1 MFFQCFCK
9 HSSILGSALSDMKT
23 SWIALPITVALTS
36 TMMAQAEALY
46 RINGIPGPQVSS
58 QPLVKELENELSAL
72 RRQVE
77 ARSKAANLA
86 QALEAGL
93 LNNPL
98 LAAAYAEIQGQ
109 QWSAIAKRR
118 QWYPTISV
126 GSGSNLPRLNL
137 PSQNFS
143 DTSIVES
150 YPAVDV
156 VKRSSVSTR
165 NSAGNLG
172 LTLSW
177 TFFDPSRGAAIN
189 SAEDSLKRQRLLF
202 DVSARNLALEI
213 QLAYFNLQKQKQL
226 IKSYDE
232 ILQFTGRQVR
242 IAEVQFNN
250 GLISIADVEQV
261 RTQQF
266 ATITTLIDAYRE
278 FIDASSRLAETM
290 ALPPGNLVLPSDD
303 LSAEGRWDE
312 SLEKTIEQ
320 ALRLREEIQ
329 ASLAAAESASWSA
342 TSLFNT
348 YWPRFSLGASTQY
361 DYNYSNITSSTQ
373 GEVTTF
379 NRRNR
384 LWNGGVGIGFTWQ
397 LFDGGINAA
406 QGEIQ
411 KAIARQARD
420 QAAQNRLSVTKEVEQ
435 SFSAYQTGLRGLLS
449 TEAQAK
455 SARAAAVAVQKRFQV
470 GVDDMSSLVVAL
482 NQAIRAANDYAS
494 AIRNYNSSVA
504 GLYRSSARWPSG
516 TRLLLE
522 TRINTLRQR

>member
-1 MFFQCFCK
+1 MF
-9 HSSILGSALSDMKT
+9 SSAFVSMALCGAALSDMK
-23 SWIALPITVALTS
+23 SSCLGLLFIAALTS
-36 TMMAQAEALY
+36 TMMAKGEALY
-46 RINGIPGPQVSS
+46 RINGILAPQVRY
-58 QPLVKELENELSAL
+58 QPLAKELENELSAL
-72 RRQVE
+72 RRQIEV
-77 ARSKAANLA
+77 RSKAVNLA

-109 QWSAIAKRR
+109 QWSAIAARR

-126 GSGSNLPRLNL
+126 GSASGL
-137 PSQNFS
+137 PSHLPTQNFS
-143 DTSIVES
+143 DTSEVDS

-156 VKRSSVSTR
+156 VTRSSVSTR
-165 NSAGNLG
+165 DSEGNLA
-172 LTLSW
+172 LTLGW
-177 TFFDPSRGAAIN
+177 TFFDPSRGATIN
-189 SAEDSLKRQRLLF
+189 SAEESLKRQRLLF

-213 QLAYFNLQKQKQL
+213 QLAYFNLQEQKQL

-232 ILQFTGRQVR
+232 ILQITDRQVR
-242 IAEVQFNN
+242 IAEAKFNN
-250 GLISIADVEQV
+250 GLVSIADVEQI

-266 ATITTLIDAYRE
+266 ATVSAQIDAFRKY
-278 FIDASSRLAETM
+278 IDAASRLAETM

-303 LSAEGRWDE
+303 LSANGRWDE

-361 DYNYSNITSSTQ
+361 FYTNSDITSSTQ
-373 GEVTTF
+373 GEVSTL
-379 NRRNR
+379 NRRR
-384 LWNGGVGIGFTWQ
+384 SSWNGAVGIGFTWQ

-406 QGEIQ
+406 EGEIQ
-411 KAIARQARD
+411 KAISRQARD
-420 QAAQNRLSVTKEVEQ
+420 QAAQDRLSVTKEVEQ
-435 SFSAYQTGLRGLLS
+435 SFSAYLTGLRGLRS
-449 TEAQAK
+449 TEAQVK
-455 SARAAAVAVQKRFQV
+455 SARAAADAVQERFQV
-470 GVDDMSSLVVAL
+470 GVTDMSSLIVAL
-482 NQAIRAANDYAS
+482 NEAIRAANDYAS
-494 AIRNYNSSVA
+494 SIRIYNSSVA
-504 GLYRSSARWPSG
+504 SLYRSSARWPIG

>member
-1 MFFQCFCK
+1 MK
-9 HSSILGSALSDMKT
+9 SSWL
-23 SWIALPITVALTS
+23 ALPITAALTS
-36 TMMAQAEALY
+36 TMMAQAEPVY

-72 RRQVE
+72 RRQIE

-109 QWSAIAKRR
+109 QWSAIASRR
-118 QWYPTISV
+118 QWYPTISI

-143 DTSIVES
+143 DTSTVDS
-150 YPAVDV
+150 LPAFDV
-156 VKRSSVSTR
+156 VKRSSVSMR

-172 LTLSW
+172 LTLNW
-177 TFFDPSRGAAIN
+177 TFFDPSRGASIN
-189 SAEDSLKRQRLLF
+189 SAEESLKRQRLLF
-202 DVSARNLALEI
+202 DVSARNLALEV

-232 ILQFTGRQVR
+232 ILQFTVRQVR
-242 IAEVQFNN
+242 LAEAKFNN
-250 GLISIADVEQV
+250 GLISIADVEQI
-261 RTQQF
+261 RTQQY
-266 ATITTLIDAYRE
+266 AIISTQIEAYRE
-278 FIDASSRLAETM
+278 FFNASSRLAETM

-303 LSAEGRWDE
+303 LSAEGQWDE

-320 ALRLREEIQ
+320 ALLLREEIQ
-329 ASLAAAESASWSA
+329 ASLAAAESASWRA

-348 YWPRFSLGASTQY
+348 YWPRFNLGASTQY
-361 DYNYSNITSSTQ
+361 DYTYSNITSSTQ
-373 GEVTTF
+373 PTV

-384 LWNGGVGIGFTWQ
+384 SWNGGVGIGFTWQ

-411 KAIARQARD
+411 KAISRQARD

-435 SFSAYQTGLRGLLS
+435 SFSAYQTGLRGLRS

-455 SARAAAVAVQKRFQV
+455 SARAAAGAVEKRFQV
-470 GVDDMSSLVVAL
+470 GVDDISSLIVAL
-482 NQAIRAANDYAS
+482 NQAIRAADDYAS
-494 AIRNYNSSVA
+494 AILIYNNSVA